1 MRGDTGNKCKNFK
14 TDKGQENRTDKGAE
28 MKMKNRLLNSKGFT
42 LIELLLVVGIIG
54 VLLAVIIPKA
64 IRANINSKYG
74 IVEKNA
80 AELKSYAV
88 QWAEKSIRAQDEQT
102 SVSTLA
108 DYYASLT
115 GQAGGIAGGPSQA
128 WVATANPNN
137 WNMGTPSTPAAINF
151 ITIQGRTQIT
161 AGGLVGPPTIPEDT
175 VEHIIPPEKT
185 IKNPFN
191 GASIFRSPNDPPN
204 KPGGAAPVTGAL
216 ALGFIQEPVSVGG
229 YYYFAFAYQGTD
241 NTAFALPTAAAT
253 DVTTFHAGSG
263 LATIPA
269 LKNGELFARIR

>member
-1 MRGDTGNKCKNFK
+1 VQAERL
-14 TDKGQENRTDKGAE
+14 ENRTDKGDD
-28 MKMKNRLLNSKGFT
+28 MKKETRFSNSKGFT

-54 VLLAVIIPKA
+54 VLLAIIIPKA
-64 IRANINSKYG
+64 IRARIDTKYG
-74 IVEKNA
+74 IVANNA

-88 QWAEKSIRAQDEQT
+88 QWAEKSIRAQDEQNST
-102 SVSTLA
+102 STLA

-115 GQAGGIAGGPSQA
+115 GQANGIAGGPSQA
-128 WVATANPNN
+128 WIATANANN
-137 WNMGTPSTPAAINF
+137 WNMGNPAPAPAATNF
-151 ITIQGRTQIT
+151 LNIQGRTQVT
-161 AGGLVGPPTIPEDT
+161 AGGLVGPPTLPEDS
-175 VEHIIPPEKT
+175 VEHLIPPEKA

-204 KPGGAAPVTGAL
+204 KPGGAGPVTGAL
-216 ALGFIQEPVSVGG
+216 AMGFIQEPVALGG
-229 YYYFAFAYQGTD
+229 YYYFAFAFQGTD
-241 NTAFALPTAAAT
+241 SNTFTLPTAAAT